1 MKPEDRPKP
10 SSRPKPKWL
19 AKGIRKGSHKR
30 INDSTDAVAPP
41 KPYPRD
47 GSGVKKEGGKKF
59 TLRQPLEQ
67 RPVKVLRSPR
77 SGAAAEALP
86 DPAPDEE
93 QSPELIYGRHA
104 VEAAIHGER
113 SINRIW
119 VIPKLRY
126 APDFLS
132 LIEAAKAAGAV
143 VQEVDVRR
151 LSQMTQNA
159 RHQGIVAQVAPYT
172 YQELPDL
179 IAQAKAKTPQPVL
192 VVIDSITDPHNLG
205 AIARTVEA
213 MGGQGII
220 LPQRR
225 AVGVTA
231 TVSKVAAGALEHLP
245 IARVVNLNRAL
256 EQLKEAGFWIYG
268 TTLDTP
274 TPWYKLKFSGAIAL
288 VVGAEDSGL
297 SLSVQKSCDFL
308 GTIPLQGQV
317 ESLNASVAAGMALYE
332 VFRQRWQD
340 TLDLNSL
347 S

>member
-1 MKPEDRPKP
+1 VLP
-10 SSRPKPKWL
+10 SRPLRREPGALKQKASEAGAL
-19 AKGIRKGSHKR
+19 I
-30 INDSTDAVAPP
+30 
-41 KPYPRD
+41 
-47 GSGVKKEGGKKF
+47 
-59 TLRQPLEQ
+59 LRQPSGQ
-67 RPVKVLRSPR
+67 RPAPP
-77 SGAAAEALP
+77 P
-86 DPAPDEE
+86 DSAPEE
-93 QSPELIYGRHA
+93 DQAPELIHGRHA
-104 VEAAIHGER
+104 VEAAINGER

-119 VIPKLRY
+119 IIPKLRY

-159 RHQGIVAQVAPYT
+159 KHQGIVAQVAPYS
-172 YQELPDL
+172 YRELPDL
-179 IAQAKAKTPQPVL
+179 VAQAKAKTSQPVL
-192 VVIDSITDPHNLG
+192 VVLDSITDPHNLG

-213 MGGQGII
+213 MGGQGIV

-231 TVSKVAAGALEHLP
+231 TVSKVAAGALEYLP

-256 EQLKEAGFWIYG
+256 EYLKEEGFWIYG
-268 TTLDTP
+268 TTLDTS
-274 TPWYKLKFSGAIAL
+274 TPWYRLKFSGAIAL
-288 VVGAEDSGL
+288 VVGAEGSGL

-308 GTIPLQGQV
+308 GTIPLQGQIG
-317 ESLNASVAAGMALYE
+317 SLNASVATGMALYE
-332 VFRQRWQD
+332 IWRQRWEN